1 MYISSSSKRNSFSC
15 RLYIG
20 NEKQTQKFQS
30 NPKDRPANTI
40 FQIIDMS
47 SQADSVDMS
56 LFYGTP
62 EQKQAFSNNLVTM
75 LKKKGCIK
83 VQNHRIP
90 DEMIQAL
97 FEWVGRARDLFLGV
111 LAYR

>member
-1 MYISSSSKRNSFSC
+1 M
-15 RLYIG
+15 
-20 NEKQTQKFQS
+20 
-30 NPKDRPANTI
+30 A
-40 FQIIDMS
+40 

-62 EQKQAFSNNLVTM
+62 EQKQTFSNNLVTM

-97 FEWVGRARDLFLGV
+97 FEWVGRARDLFDAV
-111 LAYR
+111 LAYC

>member
-1 MYISSSSKRNSFSC
+1 M
-15 RLYIG
+15 
-20 NEKQTQKFQS
+20 
-30 NPKDRPANTI
+30 A
-40 FQIIDMS
+40 

-62 EQKQAFSNNLVTM
+62 EQKQTFSINLVTM

-90 DEMIQAL
+90 DEMIQEL
-97 FEWVGRARDLFLGV
+97 FEWVGRTRVLFLGP
-111 LAYR
+111 LAYRYRHANSSIFLTMRK